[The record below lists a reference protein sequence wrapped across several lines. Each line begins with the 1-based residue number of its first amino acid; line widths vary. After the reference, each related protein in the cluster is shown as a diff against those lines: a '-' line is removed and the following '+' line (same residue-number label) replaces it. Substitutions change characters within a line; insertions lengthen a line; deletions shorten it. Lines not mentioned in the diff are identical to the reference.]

1 MKVLYLHQHFT
12 LPTRAGGTRSYE
24 MARRLIERGHSVTM
38 VCGASD
44 DLGLVDRYSKNVV
57 RGNIDGIEILQISL
71 PYSNKDGIAKR
82 ALTFVRFA
90 LLGIKIALKEDYDL
104 VFATSTPLT
113 AGIPGLF
120 AKWFRGK
127 KFVFEVR
134 DLWPELPRA
143 LGMKN
148 PFLLWGMGFLEWL
161 SYRFAD
167 GCIGLSPGICEG
179 IAKRSKKGKP
189 IEMVP
194 NGCDLDIFSP
204 SLREALALKGIEAG
218 KTVAVFTGAHGI
230 ANGLDAV
237 LDAASVLKSMGRDDI
252 VLAFIGDG
260 KVKEALV
267 SRALVEGLDNCR
279 FYDPIP
285 KLELNRI
292 IASADIGLMI
302 LANVPAFYYGTSP
315 NKFFDYISSGL
326 PVLNNYPGWLA
337 DMIKEHN
344 CGLAVPPNDPQA
356 FANALVNLADNPTLR
371 VEMGKNARQLA
382 QTQFSRENLANKFV
396 DFLET
401 QHHASLG

>member
-1 MKVLYLHQHFT
+1 MNVLYLHQHFT

-38 VCGASD
+38 VCGAFD
-44 DLGLVDRYSKNVV
+44 DLGLVDRYSKNVL
-57 RGNIDGIEILQISL
+57 RGNIDGIEILQTSL

-90 LLGIKIALKEDYDL
+90 LLGIKIALKENYDL

-148 PFLLWGMGFLEWL
+148 PFLLWGMSFLEWL

-179 IAKRSKKGKP
+179 IAKRSQKGKP

-204 SLREALALKGIEAG
+204 TLRESLSLVGIEEG

-230 ANGLDAV
+230 ANGLHAV

-267 SRALVEGLDNCR
+267 SRALVEGLGNCK
-279 FYDPIP
+279 FYDPVP
-285 KLELNRI
+285 KVELNRI
-292 IASADIGLMI
+292 IASANIGLMI

-337 DMIKEHN
+337 DMIQENN

-371 VEMGKNARQLA
+371 VEMSKNSRQLA
-382 QTQFSRENLANKFV
+382 QSQFSREDLANKFV
-396 DFLET
+396 DFLES
-401 QHHASLG
+401 Q

>member
-44 DLGLVDRYSKNVV
+44 DLGLVDRYSKYVL
-57 RGNIDGIEILQISL
+57 RGNIDGIDILQISL

-82 ALTFVRFA
+82 TLIFIRFA
-90 LLGIKIALKEDYDL
+90 LLGIKIALKENYDL

-127 KFVFEVR
+127 KFIFEVR

-148 PFLLWGMGFLEWL
+148 PLLLWGMGLLEWL

-179 IAKRSKKGKP
+179 IAKRSQKGKP

-194 NGCDLDIFSP
+194 NGCDLEIFSP
-204 SLREALALKGIEAG
+204 TLRESLSLEGIEEG

-230 ANGLDAV
+230 ANGLHAV
-237 LDAASVLKSMGRDDI
+237 LDAAVALKSMGRDDI

-260 KVKEALV
+260 KVKEELV
-267 SRALVEGLDNCR
+267 SRALIEGLDNCR

-337 DMIKEHN
+337 NMIHANN

-356 FANALVNLADNPTLR
+356 FANALVNLADNPTQR
-371 VEMGKNARQLA
+371 EQMGQNARQLA
-382 QTQFSRENLANKFV
+382 EAHFSREDLANKFV

-401 QHHASLG
+401 QQNSSLG

>member
-1 MKVLYLHQHFT
+1 MKVIYLHQHFT

-44 DLGLVDRYSKNVV
+44 DLGLVDKYSNNVL

-148 PFLLWGMGFLEWL
+148 PFLLWGMSFLEWV
-161 SYRFAD
+161 SYRNAD

-179 IAKRSKKGKP
+179 IAKRSQKEKP

-204 SLREALALKGIEAG
+204 ALRGPLLLEGIEAG

-230 ANGLDAV
+230 ANGLNAI
-237 LDAASVLKSMGRDDI
+237 LDAASVLKSIGRDDI

-260 KVKEALV
+260 KVKKELIF
-267 SRALVEGLDNCR
+267 RALNEGLDNCR
-279 FYDPIP
+279 FYDPVP
-285 KLELNRI
+285 KLQLNKI
-292 IASADIGLMI
+292 IASVDIGLMI

-337 DMIKEHN
+337 DMIHAHN
-344 CGLAVPPNDPQA
+344 CGLAVPPNNPQA

-382 QTQFSRENLANKFV
+382 ENHFSREDLSNKFV
-396 DFLET
+396 DFLER
-401 QHHASLG
+401 Q